1 MRQSVMA
8 RSAAERAIQE
18 AVAVARSQGY
28 SWRPIGAL
36 IGTSGE
42 AARQRYGANAKV

>member
-1 MRQSVMA
+1 MA
-8 RSAAERAIQE
+8 RSDAERAIQE

-28 SWRPIGAL
+28 SWRMIGAL

-42 AARQRYGANAKV
+42 AVRQRYGAKAKAR